1 MDEYVEVCGVL
12 HYADEIGSRDGT
24 IKLED
29 QDGSVHEILVP
40 EGMMGDIV
48 RPLWDDTVVV
58 TGARRGNRIRL
69 EGIDRAE

>member
-1 MDEYVEVCGVL
+1 MDEYVEVRGVL

-58 TGARRGNRIRL
+58 TGTRRGNRIRL
-69 EGIDRAE
+69 EGIDRVE